1 MAAML
6 VADLGNKCAVTTSFQ
21 DQLRHLCDKTTQTE
35 ETDSVDAS
43 LTHILDLPDEVLA
56 LIFSFCDATQLI
68 RDLCTVCIRFRSVI
82 LNNVVL
88 WKDTYFTWD
97 VKNPNLSLFCNIV
110 SNAPAI
116 RCIRI
121 RHPGTVSDTQLLRL
135 FKDIITNHS
144 KLRTVEL
151 ECYEPAHGYSSELFD
166 GLHEGCGE
174 TLRHLRL
181 QGPLLTSAI
190 PNLFHFS
197 MMTTLELHDAT
208 NVKGK
213 DLRDL
218 CDQCPILNWLS
229 LPRATYVRDVDLEY
243 FFEKK
248 HSMLVGFDLSGYMI
262 SDKPMVK
269 LYDAPR
275 LVHVSLR
282 DCRNLNWGTFS
293 MMRSLKEIRFV
304 RLRRLRVTGL
314 ALTSWLSGSRNLKQL
329 QLLDLQYGYYLGDC
343 VALMISFF
351 CPNLRYL
358 YLGGVPT
365 ITKRICERVKENL
378 PNLLYFCCDL
388 IPTP

>member
-1 MAAML
+1 MASILA
-6 VADLGNKCAVTTSFQ
+6 VDLGKNCVVTSSQ
-21 DQLRHLCDKTTQTE
+21 EQLRQQCHKTTQTE

-43 LTHILDLPDEVLA
+43 STHIFDLPDEVLA
-56 LIFSFCDATQLI
+56 LIFSYCDATLLI

-121 RHPGTVSDTQLLRL
+121 RHPGNVSDTQLLRL

-151 ECYEPAHGYSSELFD
+151 ECYEPAHGYSGELFD

-208 NVKGK
+208 NVKGN